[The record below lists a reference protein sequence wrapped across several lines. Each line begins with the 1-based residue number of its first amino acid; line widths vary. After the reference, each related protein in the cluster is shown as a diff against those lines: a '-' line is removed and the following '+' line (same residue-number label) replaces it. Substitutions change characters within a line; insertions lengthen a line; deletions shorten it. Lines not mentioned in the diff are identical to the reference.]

1 MTLTNRDETDS
12 DSPATMKLQKPIK
25 ASDSTLSV
33 VTVQDEQIKFSN
45 RILKLISFHMLE
57 QAKERFNSGGG
68 RRR

>member
-1 MTLTNRDETDS
+1 
-12 DSPATMKLQKPIK
+12 MKLQKPIK

-57 QAKERFNSGGG
+57 QAKERFNGGGG